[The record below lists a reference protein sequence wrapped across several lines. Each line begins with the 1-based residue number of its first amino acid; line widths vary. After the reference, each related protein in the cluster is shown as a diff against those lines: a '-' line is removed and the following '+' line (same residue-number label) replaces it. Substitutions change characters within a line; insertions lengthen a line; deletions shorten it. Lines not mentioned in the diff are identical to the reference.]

1 MRITFHDVTWENL
14 LSTGAA
20 PITFTLDQYKTTL
33 VVGANGAG
41 KSTILEALTFGLFGK
56 PFRDMLKGELVNDIN
71 GKGTK
76 VTVNLTVNGKR
87 YTITRGI
94 KPNIFTIEQDG
105 KLIDQK
111 AGIKNQQEWFE
122 TYVLRINQK
131 TFAQMAILGKNF
143 VPFMRLPAAERR
155 AVVEDIL
162 DIQVFAGMAEYV
174 KEQLS
179 FVKDDLTEAQMKLRT
194 IESNLEIKRQHVAK
208 IERYREMETS
218 KYDAIAAQVK
228 DAKAKKSEIE
238 GRLKI
243 NEPLAQSRDRMTKQ
257 IEGQENQRLLLN
269 RERESVLKEMD
280 AARKAKVCSKCGQP
294 VTPKHVNEVVA
305 ELKQKAEDLGI
316 KAEEILNETANL
328 KIKLEQTPVVD
339 LGDDKARLQEAIIEI
354 RMLEAQL
361 KEAAVPAF
369 DYEDEQKQVSALQ
382 KAFESKAKEI
392 DQIEKTRSTLTTAS
406 KLLKDDGIKAYIIKK
421 YIGTINSRINNYLKK
436 LGLAVGFVMD
446 EFFETTIKARGS
458 ARSYN
463 SFSEGEKMRIDLAIL
478 FAWRD
483 IANSKNS
490 ISTNLLFLDEVFDA
504 SMDDAGCE
512 AFSGLIRELG
522 ETTNVCVISHRGESL
537 YEQFQRVLE
546 FQFKSAFSRMRS
558 LTRED

>member
-179 FVKDDLTEAQMKLRT
+179 FVKEDLTEAQMKLRT

-228 DAKAKKSEIE
+228 DAKDKKSEIE

-269 RERESVLKEMD
+269 RERESALKEMD

-294 VTPKHVNEVVA
+294 VTPKHINEVVA
-305 ELKQKAEDLGI
+305 ELKQKTEDLSI

-369 DYEDEQKQVSALQ
+369 DYEDEQKQVAALQ
-382 KAFESKAKEI
+382 KSFESKAKEI

-406 KLLKDDGIKAYIIKK
+406 KILKDDGIKAYIIKK
-421 YIGTINSRINNYLKK
+421 YIGTINNRINSYLKK

-522 ETTNVCVISHRGESL
+522 ETTNVCVISHRGETL